1 MPLLHIDSLHDRS
14 PQDPL
19 VHHGR
24 HFRHVIHSFCS
35 VQILLTN
42 GIVMK
47 GELSERELETFSE
60 P

>member
-1 MPLLHIDSLHDRS
+1 MPLLHIDSLHNKT

-19 VHHGR
+19 VHHRCHFGR
-24 HFRHVIHSFCS
+24 VVHAFCS

-47 GELSERELETFSE
+47 GELGERELETFSE
-60 P
+60 L